1 MSPTSS
7 STAASTTGDD
17 HVDACDDRRKPH
29 WVALVVSFV
38 AVALVALIGGLST
51 DTGPGSWYQGLEQP
65 AWNPPDAVFGPVW
78 TLLYTIMAIAAWL
91 VFRHGPSRPAVR
103 LALGAYAVQLALN
116 LAWTLVFFGAESV
129 TVALGVIVALLV
141 ALLATI
147 ALFLRVER
155 LAGLLLVPYALWVA
169 YAAALNGAIVSL
181 N

>member
-1 MSPTSS
+1 MSPASS
-7 STAASTTGDD
+7 STSTPDHDAA
-17 HVDACDDRRKPH
+17 ACDERRQPR
-29 WVALVVSFV
+29 WLALVVSFV
-38 AVALVALIGGLST
+38 AVALVAIIGGLST

-91 VFRHGPSRPAVR
+91 VYRRGPSRPAVR
-103 LALGAYAVQLALN
+103 LALVAYVVQLALN
-116 LAWTLVFFGAESV
+116 LAWTLVFFGAESA
-129 TVALGVIVALLV
+129 TAALAVILALLV

-155 LAGLLLVPYALWVA
+155 VAGLLLVPYALWVT